1 MKLSP
6 NEALCEVDT
15 TKDSI
20 KTWLKRTGRDREWL
34 GNQLRTEAKTVNN
47 WLSTSRPIPEAKL
60 ALIQRLMADDI
71 AEEARQKQLNEPTNQ
86 VFSVE
91 VDLPRFRRYN
101 AAAAAQRMTMEQW
114 TIGTLDEAVDTISA
128 AGGLVTDSV
137 VKTPPPPNISHFY
150 DSSSVNTQ
158 ESKAAEDPRPYR
170 TGTED

>member
-1 MKLSP
+1 M
-6 NEALCEVDT
+6 DI
-15 TKDSI
+15 TKDNI
-20 KTWLKRTGRDREWL
+20 KTWLKLRGRERGWL
-34 GNQLRTEAKTVNN
+34 ADQLGKKLGTVNN
-47 WLSTSRPIPEAKL
+47 WLSTNIAIPEGSL
-60 ALIQRLMADDI
+60 AHIQRLMADDI
-71 AEEARQKQLNEPTNQ
+71 AEEARQKQLSEPTNQ